1 MNNKLNITDL
11 DLNFTKHP
19 LTKDVSIKLGQD
31 AIKQSLKNIIL
42 MNLLEKPFN
51 IGLNLNLRDYLF
63 ENFDIFYMIQI
74 KQEILKIITKY
85 ESRVIINNIDVNFD
99 EKTQGLFVSIDYTI
113 IGEEQNTQ
121 SLTINLERSR

>member
-1 MNNKLNITDL
+1 
-11 DLNFTKHP
+11 
-19 LTKDVSIKLGQD
+19 
-31 AIKQSLKNIIL
+31 

>member
-121 SLTINLERSR
+121 SLTINLEKSR